1 MKIIAWNVN
10 GIRSLLKTNYLEEL
24 LNKEKPDIFCIGETK
39 LSCDST
45 IDYELLN
52 KYKYKFYGNC
62 KKSGYSGTA
71 IFSKKKPINV
81 IYGLTFNNINIDDE
95 GRMITLEF
103 KKYYLIHVYTPNSG
117 QVLNRLDWRV
127 NTWDIYFYNYINYLQ
142 NIKPVIICGDLNVAH
157 NDIDIKNKKSNL
169 RSAGF
174 TIEERTSFTNFINN
188 LNLIDSFR
196 FLYPEIIKYSYWS
209 YRMKSREKNIGWRLD
224 YFLLSK
230 KLKNNILNSDILI
243 DTYGSDHA
251 PIKLILK

>member
-1 MKIIAWNVN
+1 MIIIAWNVN
-10 GIRSLLKTNYLEEL
+10 GIRSLLKTNYLEDL
-24 LNKEKPDIFCIGETK
+24 LKKEKPDILCIGETK
-39 LSCDST
+39 LSDNSN
-45 IDYELLN
+45 IDYDLLN
-52 KYKYKFYGNC
+52 KYKYKFYGNS

-71 IFSKKKPINV
+71 IFSKKKPLNI
-81 IYGLTFNNINIDDE
+81 IYGLTFDNINIDDE
-95 GRMITLEF
+95 GRIITLEF

-127 NTWDIYFYNYINYLQ
+127 NEWDLYFYNYINYLQ

-157 NDIDIKNKKSNL
+157 NEIDIKNNKSNL

-174 TIEERTSFTNFINN
+174 TIEERTSFNNFINN

-196 FLYPEIIKYSYWS
+196 YLYPNIIKYSYWS

-224 YFLLSK
+224 YFILSN
-230 KLKNNILNSDILI
+230 KLKNNIINSDILI
-243 DTYGSDHA
+243 DIYGSDHA